1 MVSLHKHFLIIYSLT
16 LICVTKHIYSQ
27 QFYDNTNCTSQQSQV
42 IPGSNYLC
50 NASENISSTCDTFIV
65 YRVQQSFDTLSAISN
80 LFNAN
85 GTHLFNINNL
95 SESSSLG
102 LYHGREIIVPVNCL
116 CNGRYSQAI
125 LKYNYSSKSGSLS
138 RVACE
143 VYEGLVKAQT
153 LADENSKTEG
163 EISVPLR
170 CACPNKID
178 RSNGVQF
185 LVTYP
190 ILESDNTA
198 LIGRKFGVHEAKILD
213 ANSLEFDATIFP
225 QTTLLIPTE
234 KIPAL
239 VSEFNST
246 PVPTSTIPLEKL
258 EPDTSSKRSLQVR
271 IGVGLGITVLI
282 VVAAF
287 GIGIHYRR
295 KWHPERFQQLSTR
308 SSTTSSF
315 SPDLIDGMS
324 KLKQSLISFSLEE
337 LQIATRNFC
346 ESSAISSSVYKGK
359 IGGSHMAIEKMDSVK
374 TAQHII
380 DILTRINHLNIVKLE
395 GFCYGS
401 MPYLIY
407 KFAENGR
414 LRDCLS
420 NAEIARAFTWKMRTQ
435 IAFDVAVGLHY
446 IHYCTRPSY
455 FHRNINSR
463 NIMITIDWRAEISGF
478 RWVKTL
484 SSSEVENAADMN
496 WYEPQV
502 VGNEG
507 YLAPEYF
514 FHGLASPKVDVFAF
528 GVILLE
534 LLSSK
539 DAVADE
545 SMLKDSVGFLQD
557 GFGGSPECLDKLKE
571 FMDPA
576 LEENYQLGNALC
588 LALLAKG
595 CLEEDPRHRPTMN
608 DVLKTLSRMV

>member
-1 MVSLHKHFLIIYSLT
+1 MVNSMHKHYLISCALT

-27 QFYDNTNCTSQQSQV
+27 QFYDYTNCTSQQSQV
-42 IPGSNYLC
+42 IPGSNYHC
-50 NASENISSTCDTFIV
+50 NGAENISSCDAFIV
-65 YRVQQSFDTLSAISN
+65 YRAQQSFDTLSAISN

-85 GTHLFNINNL
+85 ETQLFRINNL
-95 SESSSLG
+95 SESSSRG
-102 LYHGREIIVPVNCL
+102 FYHGREIIVPVNCL
-116 CNGRYSQAI
+116 CNGRRNSC
-125 LKYNYSSKSGSLS
+125 
-138 RVACE
+138 RR
-143 VYEGLVKAQT
+143 
-153 LADENSKTEG
+153 DSKTEG

-198 LIGRKFGVHEAKILD
+198 LIGRKFGVPEMKILD

-239 VSEFNST
+239 VSEFNSP

-258 EPDTSSKRSLQVR
+258 EPNTSSKKSLQKEMASR
-271 IGVGLGITVLI
+271 EISTVINKKLN
-282 VVAAF
+282 
-287 GIGIHYRR
+287 G
-295 KWHPERFQQLSTR
+295 
-308 SSTTSSF
+308 SSF
-315 SPDLIDGMS
+315 SHDLIDGMS

-346 ESSAISSSVYKGK
+346 ESLAISSSVYNGK
-359 IGGSHMAIEKMDSVK
+359 IGGSHMTIEKMDSVK
-374 TAQHII
+374 TAQCII

-407 KFAENGR
+407 KFAENGC

-420 NAEIARAFTWKMRTQ
+420 NVEKAREFKWKMRAQ
-435 IAFDVAVGLHY
+435 IAFDVAAGLHY
-446 IHYCTRPSY
+446 IHYCTSPSY
-455 FHRNINSR
+455 FHRNINSQ
-463 NIMITIDWRAEISGF
+463 NIMITADWRAEISGF
-478 RWVKTL
+478 RWAKTL
-484 SSSEVENAADMN
+484 SSSEVENPDMN

-528 GVILLE
+528 GVVLLE
-534 LLSSK
+534 LLSAK
-539 DAVADE
+539 EAVVDE
-545 SMLKDSVGFLQD
+545 GMLKDSVGFLQD

-576 LEENYQLGNALC
+576 LDEDYQLGNALC

-595 CLEEDPRHRPTMN
+595 CLEEDPRNRPTMN
-608 DVLKTLSRMV
+608 DVLKTLSRIV

>member
-1 MVSLHKHFLIIYSLT
+1 MVNSMHKHYLISCALT

-27 QFYDNTNCTSQQSQV
+27 QFYDYTNCTSQQSQV
-42 IPGSNYLC
+42 IPGSNYHC
-50 NASENISSTCDTFIV
+50 NGAENISSCDAFIV
-65 YRVQQSFDTLSAISN
+65 YRAQQSFDTLSAISN

-85 GTHLFNINNL
+85 ETQLFSVNNL
-95 SESSSLG
+95 SESSSRG
-102 LYHGREIIVPVNCL
+102 FYHGREIIVPVNCL

-125 LKYNYSSKSGSLS
+125 LKYNYSSKSASLS
-138 RVACE
+138 RIACE

-153 LADENSKTEG
+153 LAEENSKTEG

-198 LIGRKFGVHEAKILD
+198 LIGRKFGVPEMKILD

-225 QTTLLIPTE
+225 QTTLVIPTE

-239 VSEFNST
+239 VSEFNSP

-271 IGVGLGITVLI
+271 IGVSLGITVLI

-308 SSTTSSF
+308 SSTASSF

-346 ESSAISSSVYKGK
+346 ESLAISSSVYNGK
-359 IGGSHMAIEKMDSVK
+359 IRGSHMTIEKMDSVK
-374 TAQHII
+374 TAQCII

-407 KFAENGR
+407 KFAENGC

-420 NAEIARAFTWKMRTQ
+420 NVEKAREFKWKMRAQ

-463 NIMITIDWRAEISGF
+463 NIMITADWRAEISGF

-484 SSSEVENAADMN
+484 SSSEVENADMN

-528 GVILLE
+528 GVVLLE
-534 LLSSK
+534 LLSAK
-539 DAVADE
+539 EAVVDGG
-545 SMLKDSVGFLQD
+545 MLKDSVGFLQD

-576 LEENYQLGNALC
+576 LDEDYQLGNALC
-588 LALLAKG
+588 LALLAIG
-595 CLEEDPRHRPTMN
+595 CLEEDPRNRPTMN
-608 DVLKTLSRMV
+608 DVLKTLSRIV